1 MDLFVSG
8 LCADRGTTY
17 EFRVSAKNDVD
28 YGERAVATI
37 KTPDGGQLFFVRDF
51 VVAVVRVFF
60 QPLSTRQLLI

>member
-1 MDLFVSG
+1 MQEPIDRRDLPVFW

-37 KTPDGGQLFFVRDF
+37 KTPDGGQ
-51 VVAVVRVFF
+51 
-60 QPLSTRQLLI
+60 

>member
-1 MDLFVSG
+1 MQEPINKRGLPVFW

-37 KTPDGGQLFFVRDF
+37 KTPDGGQ
-51 VVAVVRVFF
+51 
-60 QPLSTRQLLI
+60 